1 MVDIVQKLLNDVD
14 TNVTFEA
21 NFETFLSLYFA
32 INRLKIL
39 RPLWEFRIARTPPI
53 EENYFFK
60 PLNKDK

>member
-1 MVDIVQKLLNDVD
+1 MDHRTLRTEIEMVDIVQKLLNDVD

-21 NFETFLSLYFA
+21 NFETF
-32 INRLKIL
+32 L